1 MYILKDVLLNELKF
15 QFFTLFPSASQPA
28 STSTSMS
35 TAIPLLPT
43 FGAYL
48 PTELLLTASGYVFQV
63 KEKPDGSLNRYKVIL
78 VAKGF
83 QQHFFFETAK
93 VSN

>member
-1 MYILKDVLLNELKF
+1 MCYYIYILVYISKDVLLKELRF
-15 QFFTLFPSASQPA
+15 QFFTLFPSSSPPA

-48 PTELLLTASGYVFQV
+48 PTELLLTASGMYFRLKKNLMVL
-63 KEKPDGSLNRYKVIL
+63 STNTRLY
-78 VAKGF
+78 
-83 QQHFFFETAK
+83 
-93 VSN
+93 